1 MQVNTSIRLER
12 VEELPDGS
20 ITAYFSDNP
29 SSGLSFGSQQDMDT
43 FLSNAELWLPALK
56 AMLLLDWSQENVIGK
71 TAVLSCADPNDYW
84 VTAS

>member
-1 MQVNTSIRLER
+1 MQVNTSVRLER

-43 FLSNAELWLPALK
+43 FLSNAELWLPTLK
-56 AMLLLDWSQENVIGK
+56 AMLLLDWSQETIVGK
-71 TAVLSCADPNDYW
+71 TAILSCADPNDHW

>member
-29 SSGLSFGSQQDMDT
+29 AAGLSFGSQQDMNT
-43 FLSNAELWLPALK
+43 FLSNAELWLPTLK
-56 AMLLLDWSQENVIGK
+56 AMLLLDWSQETIVGK
-71 TAVLSCADPNDYW
+71 TAVLSCSDPNDYW

>member
-20 ITAYFSDNP
+20 ISAYFSDDP
-29 SSGLSFGSQQDMDT
+29 ASGVSFNSQQDMDA
-43 FLSNAELWLPALK
+43 FLSNVGLWVPALK
-56 AMLLLDWSQENVIGK
+56 AMLLLDWSQENIVGK
-71 TAVLSCADPNDYW
+71 TAVLSCADPNDNW

>member
-20 ITAYFSDNP
+20 ISAYFSDDP
-29 SSGLSFGSQQDMDT
+29 ASGVSFTSQQDMDT
-43 FLSNAELWLPALK
+43 FLSNVGLWVPALK
-56 AMLLLDWSQENVIGK
+56 AMLLLDWSQENIVGK
-71 TAVLSCADPNDYW
+71 TAVLSCADPNDNW